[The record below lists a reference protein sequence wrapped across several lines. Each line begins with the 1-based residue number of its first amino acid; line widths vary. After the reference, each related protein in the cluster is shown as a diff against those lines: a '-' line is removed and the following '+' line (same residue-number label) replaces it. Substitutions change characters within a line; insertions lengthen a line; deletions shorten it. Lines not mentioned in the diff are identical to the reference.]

1 LFHDEASAP
10 SAATM
15 RICYSSDF
23 HGSGTLYDQLETLL
37 RREQPDLVILGG
49 DMFPDG
55 EDHDPAGTQAAWVRG
70 RLGPRIEGWKRAVPG
85 LAVAC
90 LMGNHDWLGTEVVVR
105 AEQDAGRFTLLEL
118 QRVWRYNGVNF
129 LGCPLSPPTPHWV
142 KDYERLD
149 TDSDKVPDFGGPVWA
164 TEADEIREVN
174 AAEYFRRKPP
184 LAAEFAAAPTP
195 RDPWI
200 LVAHA
205 PPCDTKLDKL
215 PNLDY
220 PIGSK
225 AVRDFIEAR
234 RPLCALHGHVH
245 ESPAATGSYFDEVGG
260 VLCINPGQS
269 HERLQAVLFDT
280 EQPRATLRHTVLA

>member
-1 LFHDEASAP
+1 
-10 SAATM
+10 M

-23 HGSGTLYDQLETLL
+23 HGSRELYDQLETLL
-37 RREQPDLVILGG
+37 RREEPDLVILGG

-55 EDHDPAGTQAAWVRG
+55 EDHDPAGTQAAWVREQFA
-70 RLGPRIEGWKRAVPG
+70 PRIDAWKRAVPG
-85 LAVAC
+85 LAIAC
-90 LMGNHDWLGTEVVVR
+90 LMGNHDWLGTETVVR
-105 AEQDAGRFTLLEL
+105 AEQDAARFSLLEL
-118 QRVWRYNGVNF
+118 QRPRRYGGISF

-149 TDSDKVPDFGGPVWA
+149 MDDDQVPDFGAAVWA
-164 TEADEIREVN
+164 TRANGIGEVD
-174 AAEYFRRKPP
+174 AEEHFRSNPP

-195 RDPWI
+195 DNPWI

-205 PPCDTKLDKL
+205 PPRGTKLDRL

-220 PIGSK
+220 PIGSR
-225 AVRDFIEAR
+225 AVREFIESR

-245 ESPAATGSYFDEVGG
+245 ESPQVTGSYFDEVGG

-280 EQPRATLRHTVLA
+280 NQLRATLRHTVFA

>member
-1 LFHDEASAP
+1 
-10 SAATM
+10 M

-23 HGSGTLYDQLETLL
+23 HGSRTLYDQLEALL
-37 RREQPDLVILGG
+37 HREQPDLVILGG

-55 EDHDPAGTQAAWVRG
+55 EDPDPLGTQVAWVREHFA
-70 RLGPRIEGWKRAVPG
+70 PRIDAWKHATPG

-90 LMGNHDWLGTEVVVR
+90 LMGNHDWLGTEAAVR
-105 AEQDAGRFTLLEL
+105 AEQDAGRFRLLEL
-118 QRVWRYNGVNF
+118 PHAWHYQGINF

-149 TDSDKVPDFGGPVWA
+149 TDGDQVPDFGAAVWA
-164 TEADEIREVN
+164 TQANGIGEVD
-174 AAEYFRRKPP
+174 AEEHFRGKPP

-195 RDPWI
+195 AEPWI

-205 PPCDTKLDKL
+205 PPRATKLDRL

-220 PIGSK
+220 PIGSQ
-225 AVRDFIEAR
+225 AVREFIESR

-245 ESPAATGSYFDEVGG
+245 ESPEVTGSYFDEVGG

-269 HERLQAVLFDT
+269 HERLYAVLFDA
-280 EQPRATLRHTVLA
+280 EQPRATLRHTVFA